1 MDINRLMLLLALG
14 AAVSCNSGKY
24 PLPAPEKPK
33 PEVPEGNQGES
44 GDDNPD
50 GKPDD
55 DTPDNP
61 PVTVTLMEAFKEDF
75 SGEPGNGLTLDAGGK
90 DFRCFPGFPSLTESG
105 STILMLRL
113 DAAKDAGDGIKLTST
128 DYVHFGSYSARVR
141 LPDVKS
147 VQPGLGAS
155 VEFGPEGEGVVIDVA
170 SPTVAGVNTASK
182 LCIIG
187 LDWSADKLVRWVK
200 TKPSADKNVIEEI
213 TENVPQ
219 DPLKLVFRYYHTD
232 GAAAN
237 YPYELEIDWI
247 EYSPQ
252 E

>member
-1 MDINRLMLLLALG
+1 MIFNRLMLLLALG

-33 PEVPEGNQGES
+33 PEVPDDGQGNNP
-44 GDDNPD
+44 DDNPD
-50 GKPDD
+50 DKPDD
-55 DTPDNP
+55 NPDDNP
-61 PVTVTLMEAFKEDF
+61 PVDVKLMEAFKEDF
-75 SGEPGNGLTLDAGGK
+75 SEEPANGLTLDSGGK
-90 DFRCFPGFPSLTESG
+90 DLRCFPGFPSLTESG

-113 DAAKDAGDGIKLTST
+113 DAAKDAGDGIKLISK
-128 DYVHFGSYSARVR
+128 DYVHFGSYSARVK

-147 VQPGLGAS
+147 VQPGLGAK

-182 LCIIG
+182 LCVIG

-200 TKPSADKNVIEEI
+200 TKPSADKNVIEEV

-219 DPLKLVFRYYHTD
+219 DPQKLVFRYYHTD

>member
-1 MDINRLMLLLALG
+1 MDINRLLLLLALG
-14 AAVSCNSGKY
+14 AAVSCSSGKY
-24 PLPAPEKPK
+24 PLPVPEKPK
-33 PEVPEGNQGES
+33 QEQP
-44 GDDNPD
+44 DN
-50 GKPDD
+50 KPDD
-55 DTPDNP
+55 TPDDTPDDKPDDKPDDNP
-61 PVTVTLMEAFKEDF
+61 PVTVTIMEAFKEDF
-75 SGEPGNGLTLDAGGK
+75 SGEPGNGLTLDAGGI
-90 DFRCFPGFPSLTESG
+90 DFRSFPGFPSLTESG
-105 STILMLRL
+105 TKILMLRL
-113 DAAKDAGDGIKLTST
+113 NAAKDAGDGITLTSK
-128 DYVHFGSYSARVR
+128 DYVHFGSYSARVK

-147 VQPGLGAS
+147 VQASLGAS
-155 VEFGPEGEGVVIDVA
+155 VEFGPEGAGVVIDVA
-170 SPTVAGVNTASK
+170 SPTVAGINTASK
-182 LCIIG
+182 LCVIG

-200 TKPSADKNVIEEI
+200 STPSGDKKVIEEV

>member
-1 MDINRLMLLLALG
+1 M
-14 AAVSCNSGKY
+14 
-24 PLPAPEKPK
+24 
-33 PEVPEGNQGES
+33 ES
-44 GDDNPD
+44 GT
-50 GKPDD
+50 K
-55 DTPDNP
+55 
-61 PVTVTLMEAFKEDF
+61 
-75 SGEPGNGLTLDAGGK
+75 
-90 DFRCFPGFPSLTESG
+90 
-105 STILMLRL
+105 ILMLRL
-113 DAAKDAGDGIKLTST
+113 DAAKDAGDGIKLTSK
-128 DYVHFGSYSARVR
+128 DYVHFGTYSARVK

-147 VQPGLGAS
+147 VQPGLGAR

-170 SPTVAGVNTASK
+170 SPTLESVNTASK

-200 TKPSADKNVIEEI
+200 STPSGDKKVIEEV

-219 DPLKLVFRYYHTD
+219 NPLKLVFRYYHTD

>member
-1 MDINRLMLLLALG
+1 MVFNRLMLLLALG
-14 AAVSCNSGKY
+14 AAVSCSSGKY

-33 PEVPEGNQGES
+33 PEQPDDKP
-44 GDDNPD
+44 DDNPD
-50 GKPDD
+50 DKPD
-55 DTPDNP
+55 DNP

-75 SGEPGNGLTLDAGGK
+75 SGEPGNGLSLDAGGK

-113 DAAKDAGDGIKLTST
+113 DGAKDAGDGITLSSK
-128 DYVHFGSYSARVR
+128 DHVHFGSYSARVR

-155 VEFGPEGEGVVIDVA
+155 VEFGPEGAGVVIDVA
-170 SPTVAGVNTASK
+170 SPTVAGINTASK
-182 LCIIG
+182 LCVIG
-187 LDWSADKLVRWVK
+187 LDWSEDKLVRWVK
-200 TKPSADKNVIEEI
+200 SSPSADKKEIEEV

>member
-1 MDINRLMLLLALG
+1 
-14 AAVSCNSGKY
+14 
-24 PLPAPEKPK
+24 
-33 PEVPEGNQGES
+33 
-44 GDDNPD
+44 
-50 GKPDD
+50 
-55 DTPDNP
+55 
-61 PVTVTLMEAFKEDF
+61 
-75 SGEPGNGLTLDAGGK
+75 
-90 DFRCFPGFPSLTESG
+90 
-105 STILMLRL
+105 MLRL
-113 DAAKDAGDGIKLTST
+113 DAAKDAGDGIKLTSK
-128 DYVHFGSYSARVR
+128 DYVHFGTYSARVK

-147 VQPGLGAS
+147 VQPGLGAR

-170 SPTVAGVNTASK
+170 SPTLESVNTASK

-200 TKPSADKNVIEEI
+200 STPSGDKKVIEEI

-219 DPLKLVFRYYHTD
+219 NPLKLVFRYYHTD

>member
-1 MDINRLMLLLALG
+1 MDINRLLLMLALG

-24 PLPAPEKPK
+24 PLPVPEKPK
-33 PEVPEGNQGES
+33 PEVP
-44 GDDNPD
+44 DDTTDDTPD
-50 GKPDD
+50 DTPDDKPDD
-55 DTPDNP
+55 KPDDNP

-75 SGEPGNGLTLDAGGK
+75 SAEPANGLTLDAGGI

-105 STILMLRL
+105 TNILMLRL
-113 DAAKDAGDGIKLTST
+113 NAAKDAGDGIKLISK
-128 DYVHFGSYSARVR
+128 DYVHFGTYSARVK

-147 VQPGLGAS
+147 VQSGLGAK

-170 SPTVAGVNTASK
+170 SPTVGGINTASK
-182 LCIIG
+182 FCVIG
-187 LDWSADKLVRWVK
+187 LDWSKDKLVRWVK
-200 TKPSADKNVIEEI
+200 SKPSDDKKVIEEV

-219 DPLKLVFRYYHTD
+219 DPQKLVFRYYHTD

>member
-1 MDINRLMLLLALG
+1 MVFNRLMLLLALG
-14 AAVSCNSGKY
+14 AAVSCSSGKY

-33 PEVPEGNQGES
+33 PEVPDDGQGN
-44 GDDNPD
+44 NPD
-50 GKPDD
+50 DKPDD
-55 DTPDNP
+55 NS

-75 SGEPGNGLTLDAGGK
+75 SGEPGNGLSLDAGGK

-113 DAAKDAGDGIKLTST
+113 DGAKDAGDGITLSSK
-128 DYVHFGSYSARVR
+128 DHVHFGSYSARVR

-155 VEFGPEGEGVVIDVA
+155 VEFGPEGAGVVIDVA
-170 SPTVAGVNTASK
+170 SPTVAGINTASK
-182 LCIIG
+182 LCVIG
-187 LDWSADKLVRWVK
+187 LDWSEDKLVRWVK
-200 TKPSADKNVIEEI
+200 SSPSADKKEIEEV